1 MSGLSEWATNTT
13 PVETGVTPESQAIS
27 LRDALGQYDLIEVL
41 DNGTVLMAEKRDTD
55 LRELGRSSASP
66 FTSELRSEYNYDLI
80 GRRGLQKYDQMRK
93 GDGTVRGTMRLI
105 KTPILNAHWFV
116 DAASESTRDQNAADF
131 VWWNLVEAMTYSFGQ
146 MIYEALL
153 MLDFGYYMFEKVW
166 REGRWNNRDVLYWG
180 KLAPRHP
187 IDVLEDGWHFD
198 KHGGPDSVDMENPDS
213 RFGDPIN
220 IRIDKLLVFS
230 FDKEAGNIQGIPLL
244 RSAYKHW
251 FFKEQL
257 YKIDAIQKERHGI
270 GVPIIKL
277 PPNFTKED
285 KDLAQEMGRN
295 LRTNETAH
303 LVLPPNWE
311 VFFAKLEGQPV
322 DALKSAVHH
331 DLEIQKNIMAPFL
344 DKPVTA
350 DEMGTFQAAC
360 RFVADLI
367 RDTFNKHAI
376 PQLIGYNFER
386 VGVPKLKATNIG
398 SKADQRT
405 LSFALRNLSGAG
417 MIRPDERL
425 EKYLRDLMD
434 LPAIEPRTVRTVA
447 TPQSAAAH
455 VPGPPRQ
462 STTPGMDQG
471 TSPGNNGRVGADR
484 SGG

>member
-1 MSGLSEWATNTT
+1 
-13 PVETGVTPESQAIS
+13 
-27 LRDALGQYDLIEVL
+27 
-41 DNGTVLMAEKRDTD
+41 MAEKPDAD
-55 LRELGRSSASP
+55 LRELGQSSVSP

-116 DAASESTRDQNAADF
+116 EPASESTRDQNAADF
-131 VWWNLVEAMTYSFGQ
+131 VTWNLVEAMTYSFGQ
-146 MIYEALL
+146 LIYEALL

-187 IDVLEDGWHFD
+187 IDVLDDGWHFD
-198 KHGGPDSVDMENPDS
+198 KNGGPLSVDMENPNTNS
-213 RFGDPIN
+213 ADPIN
-220 IRIDKLLVFS
+220 IKIEKLLVMS

-277 PPNFTKED
+277 PPNFTQAD
-285 KDLAQEMGRN
+285 KTLAQEMGRN

-303 LVLPPNWE
+303 LVLPPNWD
-311 VFFAKLEGQPV
+311 VFFAELQGQPV
-322 DALKSAVHH
+322 DALASAMHH
-331 DLEIQKNIMAPFL
+331 DLQIQKNIMAPFL
-344 DKPVTA
+344 DNPVGA
-350 DEMGTFQAAC
+350 DEMSTFQAAC

-376 PQLIGYNFER
+376 PQLIAYNFER
-386 VGVPKLKATNIG
+386 VGVPKLRATNIG
-398 SKADQRT
+398 NKADQRT
-405 LSFALRNLSGAG
+405 LSFALRNYSGAG

-425 EKYLRDLMD
+425 ERYLRDLMD
-434 LPAIEPRTVRTVA
+434 LPAIDPKTVRTVA
-447 TPQSAAAH
+447 TPQSAVANAGGAAPAGAPAPSAP

-471 TSPGNNGRVGADR
+471 TSPGNNGRVGTDR